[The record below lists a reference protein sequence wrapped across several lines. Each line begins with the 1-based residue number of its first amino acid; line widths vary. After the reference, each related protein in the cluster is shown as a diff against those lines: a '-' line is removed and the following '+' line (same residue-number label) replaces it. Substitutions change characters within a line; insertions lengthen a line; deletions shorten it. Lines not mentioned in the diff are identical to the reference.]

1 MGCERVF
8 SHLGAIITG
17 SFGFVGL
24 GNMGGPMAQNLLK
37 AGHAL
42 RVYDLAPAALDAAKA
57 AGASRPDRARDRA
70 TRAAGRR
77 MGGIEAPARNKRK
90 HFFLM
95 NPGPG
100 GPSSNR
106 PQKQPGTDSSP
117 AGPGLARQELLEQQR
132 VARNQLGRVAQAH
145 HERDRQPRRSSL
157 REYLRLLRQ
166 DEDEYELL
174 LRSIEQV

>member
-1 MGCERVF
+1 MA
-8 SHLGAIITG
+8 AIKTI
-17 SFGFVGL
+17 GFIGV

-57 AGASRPDRARDRA
+57 AGASRPDRARDSA

-106 PQKQPGTDSSP
+106 PQKHPGTDSSAP
-117 AGPGLARQELLEQQR
+117 GPGLVQPSQPGLAG
-132 VARNQLGRVAQAH
+132 LGAGHQAG
-145 HERDRQPRRSSL
+145 PPAAAPACPPGPC
-157 REYLRLLRQ
+157 
-166 DEDEYELL
+166 
-174 LRSIEQV
+174 